1 MSCFGYLHSI
11 SGIAQYK
18 LHQLL
23 QDREWIDNIYLP
35 SYHFRLQEAH
45 RYVTRKLKASKVP
58 FLNRGSGLYVW
69 INLKQY
75 LDPCTFEEELLLHRR
90 FLDHKLILSPGKT
103 FMCKEPG
110 WFRLVFAARPH
121 LLRNAMRRFQQV
133 LVEQV
138 QERTV
143 KQLEEAMKEEVP
155 TSQPE
160 APARPALR
168 KS

>member
-1 MSCFGYLHSI
+1 M
-11 SGIAQYK
+11 
-18 LHQLL
+18 
-23 QDREWIDNIYLP
+23 
-35 SYHFRLQEAH
+35 
-45 RYVTRKLKASKVP
+45 LKGRSAGWVLSSALSVSP
-58 FLNRGSGLYVW
+58 P
-69 INLKQY
+69 QY

-110 WFRLVFAARPH
+110 WFCLVFAARPH

-133 LVEQV
+133 LVEQA

-143 KQLEEAMKEEVP
+143 KQLEEAVKEEVP